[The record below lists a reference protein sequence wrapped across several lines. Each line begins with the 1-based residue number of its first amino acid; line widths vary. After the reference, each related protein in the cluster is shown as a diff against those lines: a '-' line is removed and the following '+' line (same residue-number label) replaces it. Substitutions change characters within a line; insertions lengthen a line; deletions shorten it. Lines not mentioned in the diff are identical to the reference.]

1 MTTFSTTLAV
11 RVGDINYGGHLG
23 HDRLITLLHQARCDF
38 LCSLGFT
45 ELDCGGAALIMR
57 HLEVDYLA
65 EAFLGDELSVSI
77 WASDLKGTR
86 FTLYYR
92 VSKGDRTVATATT
105 LMVCFDY
112 QARKVC
118 AVPEAAVAK
127 LKEQQHGG
135 Q

>member
-1 MTTFSTTLAV
+1 MTTFTTTLTV

-38 LCSLGFT
+38 LQTLGLS
-45 ELDCGGAALIMR
+45 EADCAGVALIMR
-57 HLEVDYLA
+57 RLEVDYLA
-65 EAFLGDELSVSI
+65 EAFLGDVLTVAV
-77 WASDLKGTR
+77 WVTALRGTR
-86 FTLYYR
+86 FSLHYR
-92 VSKGDRTVATATT
+92 VSKGEQTVATANT

-118 AVPEAAVAK
+118 AVPDGAADKLREA
-127 LKEQQHGG
+127 EHGD